1 LWEHDLITHKKLS
14 IDAEVFDMWEDNVA
28 IISPDGTII
37 YTNKSWKLFAHDND
51 LDPAVCSEGTNYLK
65 ICDEATG
72 ENSNEASIAA
82 EKIRDVITGRK
93 SNFKLEY
100 PCHSP
105 DEKRWFLLKGTPL
118 LQTYPTDVLLQ
129 HINIT
134 DRKKNEENIKTI
146 TEEYQTVFQGTQD
159 SMFLVEVID
168 YNEFRYIRNNRAHE
182 ISTGFVLANFRG
194 KTPQE
199 LVGTKAGDFIS
210 ANYKRCVDLKDTISY
225 EETLELPAGTKTWQT
240 TLTPILQD
248 GEVCYIVGSSR
259 DITSRI
265 KAEKDLEEN
274 KKMYQNLV
282 ENLNEIVYA
291 LDKNATITYI
301 SPNVESIGG
310 YKPEEVIG
318 KNFVEFVHPDDIMGR
333 MEQFR
338 KVFSGIDEPSE
349 YRFLTKKGDA
359 IWVRTNAKPLIKD
372 GNVAGVMGVLTFI
385 TDLKEA
391 ERKLRET
398 NHRLKKAV
406 LKANEMAAQAEYAN
420 KTKSQFLANMS
431 HELRTPLNSVIGF
444 SDILLNEVKGE
455 LNDSQK
461 KYVTNINKGGK
472 HLLDLINSILDLSKI
487 EAGKLELV
495 YENFNL
501 YFVFSEI
508 ESIILPQAQKKSI
521 DLEIEIQDEG
531 IEINADKSKIKQAI
545 FNLLSN
551 AIKFTDKNGKIS
563 MSARKVDRDFVE
575 VAVKDTGIGIP
586 DDKLDKIFDP
596 FMQADASTSRKY
608 GGTGLGLPLVKKYI
622 EKHAGQIWVESEV
635 GKGSTFTFTIPMEK
649 NEREQ
654 SC

>member
-1 LWEHDLITHKKLS
+1 
-14 IDAEVFDMWEDNVA
+14 
-28 IISPDGTII
+28 
-37 YTNKSWKLFAHDND
+37 
-51 LDPAVCSEGTNYLK
+51 
-65 ICDEATG
+65 
-72 ENSNEASIAA
+72 
-82 EKIRDVITGRK
+82 
-93 SNFKLEY
+93 
-100 PCHSP
+100 
-105 DEKRWFLLKGTPL
+105 
-118 LQTYPTDVLLQ
+118 
-129 HINIT
+129 
-134 DRKKNEENIKTI
+134 
-146 TEEYQTVFQGTQD
+146 
-159 SMFLVEVID
+159 
-168 YNEFRYIRNNRAHE
+168 
-182 ISTGFVLANFRG
+182 
-194 KTPQE
+194 
-199 LVGTKAGDFIS
+199 
-210 ANYKRCVDLKDTISY
+210 
-225 EETLELPAGTKTWQT
+225 
-240 TLTPILQD
+240 
-248 GEVCYIVGSSR
+248 
-259 DITSRI
+259 
-265 KAEKDLEEN
+265 
-274 KKMYQNLV
+274 
-282 ENLNEIVYA
+282 
-291 LDKNATITYI
+291 
-301 SPNVESIGG
+301 
-310 YKPEEVIG
+310 
-318 KNFVEFVHPDDIMGR
+318 
-333 MEQFR
+333 
-338 KVFSGIDEPSE
+338 
-349 YRFLTKKGDA
+349 
-359 IWVRTNAKPLIKD
+359 
-372 GNVAGVMGVLTFI
+372 
-385 TDLKEA
+385 
-391 ERKLRET
+391 
-398 NHRLKKAV
+398 LKKAV